1 MTGNKRSHD
10 ATFSEDV
17 GLSSL
22 LDTTSAQPRSAH
34 TPGDVDGRQRKK
46 SKRTQVVRDALDERR
61 DEYARFVRPSVT
73 VQATENA
80 SDATVGSGYE
90 YMTDGT
96 LVVEEGNMSDGTL
109 EGESHDMSDAAPDTE
124 DEDVLSYQ
132 QQAISATAAISHG
145 QPSQF
150 VLLHPILA
158 CDIANKFAPTYPTT
172 RQSYLDEVGRK
183 QLHPTRTPLDTPN
196 SAVAIHIRHAIY
208 ERLFL
213 GMSNT
218 ECIPNYNKHGGRAN
232 GPASVSKQIM
242 LWASKWFEEENVVLP
257 WLGHKKDDQ
266 RRLIDLGLTPE
277 NFPSP
282 HATRIAAGTPSNA
295 LPVAKTRKP
304 KSKQIVA
311 EKVTETLAVNDSSAE
326 ESDGTLHDLQEDE
339 ASDSESEEPPQRM
352 WDHRKYRLIP
362 ESNVLCEKE
371 NPLRPNIHVVTKAA
385 MNAFDIEEDATTA
398 CIVNGRKYMAKKD
411 ALFEHCGFVR
421 AAIGEAEDCPSVLFP
436 QRDPAIVRGFI
447 QAISPSPERQ
457 LPTYDIEFLDT
468 TTFHKCDGADPLGII
483 YPDNVIARKIFWDIE
498 ACKDMYSL
506 ASAMNCPVVK
516 AMVTDRVYGMFM
528 EERKQKRTQPH
539 DSVEEFDL
547 PIEFLQTLTLEK
559 DAKFITLICTFYY
572 SRLPQSDTVIW
583 PEIIPDDIIDYL
595 EAFDWGRS
603 RRTLEREG
611 FTKMYCE
618 RHHLHR
624 DDEPCHMVAGEERL
638 AQTDDEIAQIFAVLR
653 SQAYEKNYKAL
664 KKLEADKPEDI
675 QAHMTHKLE
684 SELVQWSLTKQE
696 CIADIKY
703 EIEMVKQKIG
713 QRNASDE
720 EKGKGEETLEVLGE
734 KGRALREEYYSH
746 WEGIDEK
753 LEAMRNMEE
762 FEDQQVAGVVI
773 YLEPE
778 DD

>member
-150 VLLHPILA
+150 VLLRPILA

-196 SAVAIHIRHAIY
+196 SAVAIHVRHAIY

-436 QRDPAIVRGFI
+436 QRDPTIVRAFI

-457 LPTYDIEFLDT
+457 LPTYNIEFLDT

-528 EERKQKRTQPH
+528 EERKQKRKQPQ
-539 DSVEEFDL
+539 SSIGEFDL

-583 PEIIPDDIIDYL
+583 PELIPDDIIDYL